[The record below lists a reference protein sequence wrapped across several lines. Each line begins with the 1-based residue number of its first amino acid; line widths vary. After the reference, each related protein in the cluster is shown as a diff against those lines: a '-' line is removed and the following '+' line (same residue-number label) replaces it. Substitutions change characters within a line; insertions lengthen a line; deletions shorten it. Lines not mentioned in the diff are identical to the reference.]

1 MEIYTPPSGRG
12 YVWNSSNLG
21 YTGSP
26 GTSVC
31 AYSTRRVACLLW
43 LTHPLHYHTH
53 SQRRLHDICTLAQI
67 HINTHTHMRTYVRT
81 HTRTHTHTNTH
92 KHHTNTTQT
101 HTNTTQTRTHTH
113 THARTHTHKHAH
125 AHTHT
130 HQLTVYAVLSLASR
144 TPPSASAAGD
154 APRGSDISG
163 RGGD

>member
-1 MEIYTPPSGRG
+1 MEIYNLPSGRG

-81 HTRTHTHTNTH
+81 HTRTHTHTHKHTQTPHKHHTNTH
-92 KHHTNTTQT
+92 KHHTNTHT
-101 HTNTTQTRTHTH
+101 HTHTHTHTCTHTHTRTRTRTHTH
-113 THARTHTHKHAH
+113 THTPANS
-125 AHTHT
+125 
-130 HQLTVYAVLSLASR
+130 VCSVESSLPHS
-144 TPPSASAAGD
+144 T
-154 APRGSDISG
+154 ICQCCW
-163 RGGD
+163 